1 MSNERD
7 PAPKDDDEA
16 RAWERL
22 DGNDERDDAVIAADD
37 TGLLKNEAAITI
49 ATTEEELGPD
59 GGLSED

>member
-7 PAPKDDDEA
+7 PAPKGDDEA

-22 DGNDERDDAVIAADD
+22 DRNDERDDAVIAADD
-37 TGLLKNEAAITI
+37 TGMLQGQANITL

-59 GGLSED
+59 GGASDD